1 MRLIEVTYMPLTL
14 LHFIQGIFEGP
25 TYKTRPE
32 LIINCLFMK
41 YELWAVNLEN
51 TELQNTSLMCAK
63 ANEFHK

>member
-14 LHFIQGIFEGP
+14 LHLIQGIVEGP

-41 YELWAVNLEN
+41 YEL
-51 TELQNTSLMCAK
+51 
-63 ANEFHK
+63 